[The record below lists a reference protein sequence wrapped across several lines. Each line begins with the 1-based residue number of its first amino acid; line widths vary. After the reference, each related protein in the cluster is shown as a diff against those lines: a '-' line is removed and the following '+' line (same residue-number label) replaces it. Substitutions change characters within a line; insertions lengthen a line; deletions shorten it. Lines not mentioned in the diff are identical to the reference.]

1 MKRFHSLE
9 KRFLKEPELKPQYVE
24 FMQEYED
31 LGHMHPVPPPAPEE
45 QVYYIPHHTVFKPD
59 STTTKTRVVF
69 DASAKTSARPLNALP
84 SHKQKFKHVNFLARW
99 NRLAEVTKEFWQQWS
114 EEYLV
119 TLQKKHKWSSSSPN
133 LQVGTLVLLKDP
145 GTPPTLW
152 KLGRIT
158 EVFLGSDDKV
168 RVIQVL
174 TDSGV
179 FKRSIAS
186 VAPLPLDDSQ

>member
-31 LGHMHPVPPPAPEE
+31 LGHMHPVPPPAPE
-45 QVYYIPHHTVFKPD
+45 
-59 STTTKTRVVF
+59 
-69 DASAKTSARPLNALP
+69 
-84 SHKQKFKHVNFLARW
+84 
-99 NRLAEVTKEFWQQWS
+99 VTKEFWQQWS

-119 TLQKKHKWSSSSPN
+119 TLQKRHKWSSSSPN

-158 EVFLGSDDKV
+158 EVFPGSDDKV

-179 FKRSIAS
+179 FKHSIAS
-186 VAPLPLDDSQ
+186 VAPLPLDDSE